1 MTFLEI
7 LEMERL
13 RIALSIDVMQ
23 YGFHCPPSRDLL
35 HRLQLIND
43 LIEIYKKEEKE
54 EEE

>member
-13 RIALSIDVMQ
+13 RIAFSIDVLQ
-23 YGFHCPPSRDLL
+23 FGFHCPPSRDLL